1 MERYKT
7 VFSAC
12 MNTLCEPDWYWCWPL
27 IGRKWSRDLDAGLW
41 LADEYCV
48 SLSVKVSFCECLSND
63 RHFIL
68 KFTRSISAAWC
79 LYKSFQVSN
88 ATCHSMQLSPAGVVG
103 RWFEC
108 LDMIFVIIRLLDM
121 KWCCIFPVIWLYTI
135 SVHKFLWTLLCNA
148 ESWVTLDQSEA
159 SVQVTWSLST
169 NQRPVVTRGVHG
181 DQL

>member
-1 MERYKT
+1 
-7 VFSAC
+7 

-41 LADEYCV
+41 LAVGYCV

-121 KWCCIFPVIWLYTI
+121 KWCCISQWYDCIQSAFI
-135 SVHKFLWTLLCNA
+135 SFSGRYFATRSHGWHL
-148 ESWVTLDQSEA
+148 
-159 SVQVTWSLST
+159 T
-169 NQRPVVTRGVHG
+169 NQRPVFRSRDHSRPIRG
-181 DQL
+181 Q